1 MAKGYYARMRVYNDM
16 KRDALLVPNKG
27 KPDGFTVRAGKKLE
41 ITLIDLS
48 TDGKT
53 VSPVLMS
60 AYDKETGMRI
70 GINNNG
76 SVMTVQPT
84 AEQNDYIDL
93 VLLAPGKILI
103 RFLLLFST
111 NLY

>member
-16 KRDALLVPNKG
+16 RRDALLVPNKG

-41 ITLIDLS
+41 VTLIDLS

-76 SVMTVQPT
+76 STILVQPT
-84 AEQNDYIDL
+84 AQQNEYIDL
-93 VLLAPGKILI
+93 VLLAPGWCSYSI
-103 RFLLLFST
+103 ST
-111 NLY
+111 NNINN